1 MLGIKEIYK
10 ICTDPIEINS
20 RKAYN
25 SRGDIIG
32 RKIDICGEDGKGLAT
47 GFDFFD
53 AISGMNAVW
62 ITIRNF
68 SNKLTGDNKKSRY
81 FFNSGNDALAQV
93 IRGEKDFPFNFEK
106 LTQNSHPIVSE
117 FIEWGGSYGNLRRV
131 DIYTEMTPISLKF
144 VPQVDAIGL
153 SFFEARSRGH
163 EFRKDHYSGFL
174 RGYVCGVSS
183 EEEIP
188 ISQVIPMRACS

>member
-81 FFNSGNDALAQV
+81 F
-93 IRGEKDFPFNFEK
+93 
-106 LTQNSHPIVSE
+106 LT
-117 FIEWGGSYGNLRRV
+117 L
-131 DIYTEMTPISLKF
+131 EMTHLPKLSGAKKIFHLILKN
-144 VPQVDAIGL
+144 
-153 SFFEARSRGH
+153 
-163 EFRKDHYSGFL
+163 
-174 RGYVCGVSS
+174 
-183 EEEIP
+183 
-188 ISQVIPMRACS
+188 